1 MARSGGPAQL
11 STPPEPRR
19 SGPGIRLV
27 VLGMTAAILVWTG
40 HDVGWGLLG
49 RAGGFWLLDSAAL
62 LAVVATVAGV
72 LRAVTGHWL
81 VAAVAAGLL
90 LALLH

>member
-1 MARSGGPAQL
+1 
-11 STPPEPRR
+11 
-19 SGPGIRLV
+19 
-27 VLGMTAAILVWTG
+27 MTATILVWSG
-40 HDVGWGLLG
+40 HTVGWGLLG
-49 RAGGFWLLDSAAL
+49 RATGFWLLDSAAL
-62 LAVVATVAGV
+62 VAVVATVAGL